1 VALPNHDG
9 RCGCAAIVISP
20 HTSDDEVRRELSK
33 WVTKLPRFARPIFI
47 RVVKAPGGL
56 EKTGNYKLIKGRLRD
71 EGADLERVGSVGDVL
86 WWLKDNEY
94 VPFGKRDWEGIVG
107 GRVRL

>member
-1 VALPNHDG
+1 MALPNHDG

-20 HTSDDEVRRELSK
+20 PTSDDEALRELSK

-56 EKTGNYKLIKGRLRD
+56 EKTGNQKLIKGRLRN
-71 EGADLERVGSVGDVL
+71 EGVDLEKVATGGDVL
-86 WWLKDNEY
+86 WWLKDDEY
-94 VPFGKRDWEGIVG
+94 VPFGKKDWEGIVG
-107 GRVRL
+107 GKVKL